1 MASWAN
7 AMFGDV
13 LVGRDGTEHDTSTA
27 LAGKTVGIYFSA
39 HWCPPCRQFTP
50 AFARAYEKLTGE
62 MGKNFEV
69 IFVSSDR
76 DENAFDEYRDE
87 MPWLAMPFR
96 DRELKAKLSKTF
108 KVTGIPSLVVLDET
122 GSVIT
127 TDGRRVALDVEKF
140 PWTPPGVDEVLGD
153 AFVRNDATKSAV
165 TLRDIISTR
174 DGEGSTHNNEDK
186 DKATKGDKY
195 VGIYFSAHWCG
206 PCRQFTPKLKAA
218 YESLRA
224 RGIDF
229 EVIFVSS
236 DRSEEEFTNYQ
247 SESMPDWLAVPFN
260 DAERRAALAEHF
272 KVTGIP
278 RFAMLDGDLNVV
290 NPDAR
295 AIAARDDETFSHFPW
310 LPPLVVDVDSEEMDS
325 GINDTPTLVVLME
338 ECGEKWDSL
347 NEALNKVAR
356 RRREKEQD
364 AGLLRRQT
372 LFATVTEMGGGV
384 GGQLRRLAKLG
395 RASKTPQMV
404 LLDLANGGY
413 VTHAEDAEVDENAM
427 ERLVDDFVAGKIELT
442 EVK

>member
-1 MASWAN
+1 
-7 AMFGDV
+7 
-13 LVGRDGTEHDTSTA
+13 
-27 LAGKTVGIYFSA
+27 
-39 HWCPPCRQFTP
+39 
-50 AFARAYEKLTGE
+50 

-76 DENAFDEYRDE
+76 DERAFDEYRDE

-174 DGEGSTHNNEDK
+174 DGEGKYAQRRRQRQT
-186 DKATKGDKY
+186 ATKGDKY

-247 SESMPDWLAVPFN
+247 SESMPDWLAVPFS

-295 AIAARDDETFSHFPW
+295 AIAARDDETFSA
-310 LPPLVVDVDSEEMDS
+310 LPLAP
-325 GINDTPTLVVLME
+325 
-338 ECGEKWDSL
+338 
-347 NEALNKVAR
+347 AA
-356 RRREKEQD
+356 
-364 AGLLRRQT
+364 
-372 LFATVTEMGGGV
+372 GGGRRLRGDGRGHQRHAHAGGADGGVWGEV
-384 GGQLRRLAKLG
+384 GFLERGSEQSGETKAGEGKRRRLASE
-395 RASKTPQMV
+395 A
-404 LLDLANGGY
+404 
-413 VTHAEDAEVDENAM
+413 DAL
-427 ERLVDDFVAGKIELT
+427 RRR
-442 EVK
+442 

>member
-1 MASWAN
+1 
-7 AMFGDV
+7 MFGDV

-76 DENAFDEYRDE
+76 DERAFDEYRDE

-153 AFVRNDATKSAV
+153 AFVRNDAAKSAV

-260 DAERRAALAEHF
+260 DAERRAALA
-272 KVTGIP
+272 
-278 RFAMLDGDLNVV
+278 
-290 NPDAR
+290 
-295 AIAARDDETFSHFPW
+295 
-310 LPPLVVDVDSEEMDS
+310 
-325 GINDTPTLVVLME
+325 
-338 ECGEKWDSL
+338 
-347 NEALNKVAR
+347 
-356 RRREKEQD
+356 
-364 AGLLRRQT
+364 
-372 LFATVTEMGGGV
+372 
-384 GGQLRRLAKLG
+384 
-395 RASKTPQMV
+395 
-404 LLDLANGGY
+404 
-413 VTHAEDAEVDENAM
+413 
-427 ERLVDDFVAGKIELT
+427 
-442 EVK
+442 

>member
-76 DENAFDEYRDE
+76 DERAFDEYRDE
-87 MPWLAMPFR
+87 MPWLAIPFR

-127 TDGRRVALDVEKF
+127 TDGRRVALDVDKF
-140 PWTPPGVDEVLGD
+140 PWTPPTLDEVLGD

-165 TLRDIISTR
+165 TLRDITR
-174 DGEGSTHNNEDK
+174 DGKGNTDNK
-186 DKATKGDKY
+186 DNTY

-224 RGIDF
+224 RGMDF

-236 DRSEEEFTNYQ
+236 DRSEGEFQSYQ
-247 SESMPDWLAVPFN
+247 SESMPDWLAVPFQ

-272 KVTGIP
+272 KVSGIP
-278 RFAMLDGDLNVV
+278 HFAMLDGKNLNVL

-295 AIAARDDETFSHFPW
+295 AAAARDDAAFSAFPW
-310 LPPLVVDVDSEEMDS
+310 LPPLVVDVDSEAMDAS
-325 GINDTPTLVVLME
+325 INDTPTLVVLME
-338 ECGEKWDSL
+338 ECGEKWDFL
-347 NEALNKVAR
+347 TEALNAVAR
-356 RRREKEQD
+356 RRREKEKD

-372 LFATVTEMGGGV
+372 LFATVTEIGGGV

-413 VTHAEDAEVDENAM
+413 VTHTSGEVDENAM